1 MGKVLQLFPEFEE
14 DLQSNLS
21 ETERNL
27 CEIVVGDAN
36 RVLLGFP
43 EGLFQTI
50 VTSPPIGAYATTE
63 SRDKLAPRWTSMRT
77 SQISS
82 CSLEKHGAPLRLTER
97 SG

>member
-43 EGLFQTI
+43 EGLDVYKRQLLKGSMMRKTTAGMI
-50 VTSPPIGAYATTE
+50 VI
-63 SRDKLAPRWTSMRT
+63 
-77 SQISS
+77 
-82 CSLEKHGAPLRLTER
+82 
-97 SG
+97 